1 MTAPGSGPAGQRN
14 ETPCIVQ
21 NPLYGP
27 RGFHGNLEEGI
38 VMSRVERVEGEVQ
51 NLSAEELKDFRD
63 WFARFDAAAWDQQ
76 IEADADN
83 GKLRSLA
90 ERALKDHEAGR
101 STLL

>member
-1 MTAPGSGPAGQRN
+1 MSGPCR
-14 ETPCIVQ
+14 
-21 NPLYGP
+21 L
-27 RGFHGNLEEGI
+27 RGKLEGVI
-38 VMSRVERVEGEVQ
+38 VMSRVERVEDEVQ
-51 NLSAEELKDFRD
+51 NVSAEELKAFRD

-101 STLL
+101 STVL

>member
-1 MTAPGSGPAGQRN
+1 LYD
-14 ETPCIVQ
+14 PC
-21 NPLYGP
+21 
-27 RGFHGNLEEGI
+27 GFHGNLEEGA

-51 NLSAEELKDFRD
+51 NLSAEELKAFRD
-63 WFARFDAAAWDQQ
+63 WFARFDAAAWDQE

-101 STLL
+101 STVL